1 MEMLTRLRFCRE
13 HLLSIYYA
21 CALQPLAP
29 LNVVQSIP
37 MLIDLARS
45 RRWVEVFLSVATLAL
60 LLAPNTVL
68 RLAGFSLA
76 VSLGCLVTRG
86 VEMSVG
92 EVIARFLLMGLATY
106 ISAMNGV
113 LYVHAFADYLSEWV
127 RGSGSSLAPL
137 YVVYVVVSEVSDVS
151 KQLSFRA
158 CRYLSDPSV
167 AAALL
172 FTILLIAAAALLGM
186 GSDALANKFAEMAYF
201 SLVAAVLVQ
210 LYQIARGRGGAEAS
224 R

>member
-1 MEMLTRLRFCRE
+1 LRFCRE

-68 RLAGFSLA
+68 RLAGFSL
-76 VSLGCLVTRG
+76 GCLATRG

-113 LYVHAFADYLSEWV
+113 LYVHAFADYLSKWV

-137 YVVYVVVSEVSDVS
+137 YVVYVVVSEVSDIS

-186 GSDALANKFAEMAYF
+186 GSDALANKLAEMAYF